1 MKYVEWR
8 NIIKLILGLIFRR
21 QVIIDGL
28 NSGKVIENIMEQAC
42 KEKEVFLIKDLSKKL
57 IISSV
62 DLDDGTVYLFS
73 SIPEL
78 KNDRNTIKQI
88 VRNYSDKIE
97 YIKEIPISKAVRA
110 SCSFPGVFSPCKYKE
125 HQLVDGGIRENVPWK
140 ELKANGAE
148 KVICITFPKKVKEKK
163 EKNMIDVIHSSI
175 EMMGQELSNYE
186 LEGVDY
192 LLKIETMN
200 AGLLDTSKIE
210 YFYQKG
216 YEETKK
222 QIKEITKKIYF

>member
-1 MKYVEWR
+1 MK
-8 NIIKLILGLIFRR
+8 K
-21 QVIIDGL
+21 
-28 NSGKVIENIMEQAC
+28 AC
-42 KEKEVFLIKDLSKKL
+42 DEKNVFLVKDVNKKL

-62 DLDDGTVYLFS
+62 SLDDGTVYLFS

-78 KNDRNTIKQI
+78 NNDRKITKQ
-88 VRNYSDKIE
+88 VVTNYSDKIE
-97 YIKEIPISKAVRA
+97 YIREIPICKAVRA

-140 ELKANGAE
+140 ELKANGAD
-148 KVICITFPKKVKEKK
+148 KVICITFPKMVKEKK
-163 EKNMIDVIHSSI
+163 EKNMVDVIHNSI

-186 LEGVDY
+186 LEGADY

-200 AGLLDTSKIE
+200 AGLLDTSKID

-216 YEETKK
+216 YKETKRK
-222 QIKEITKKIYF
+222 MKEILKKIYS